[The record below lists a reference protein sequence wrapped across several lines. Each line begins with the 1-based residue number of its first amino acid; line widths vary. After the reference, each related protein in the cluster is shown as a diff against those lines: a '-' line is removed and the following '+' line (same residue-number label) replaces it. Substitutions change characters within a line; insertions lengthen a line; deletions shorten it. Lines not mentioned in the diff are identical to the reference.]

1 MSEYTEAVR
10 EFYRVL
16 GQSKK
21 KHSLLVNTRMSSS
34 QGNYVKIYKT
44 REGMPKRLVIKV
56 EEEDEALCFRKATQE
71 LITWSQNRQQM
82 EEQREAG

>member
-16 GQSKK
+16 GQIRKEY
-21 KHSLLVNTRMSSS
+21 SLLVNTRLSTS

-44 REGMPKRLVIKV
+44 REGMPKKLVIKA
-56 EEEDEALCFRKATQE
+56 EEEDEILCFRKATQE
-71 LITWSQNRQQM
+71 LITWNQNRQQM
-82 EEQREAG
+82 KEQREVG